1 MDYTR
6 SKKCDNNQG
15 GSSELYIFP
24 FQKYSRSQ
32 ITVVDNMLIK
42 FPYNEIFNLNAN
54 NISFDEECKEDGDVY
69 YEQKVSFQLKKILK
83 EDNFKGLSSK
93 DFRIVTKDNNGNYR
107 LLGLYTGLSGSFT
120 KSTGTNRVDFNGYS
134 FNFETKE
141 ENSAPFLNGL
151 SLFEKSLK
159 ITIDTS
165 LGALDTFTIPTT
177 IDESYLYSITT
188 SDGYVATGVT
198 GNHTITFPTGAGVH
212 EITIN
217 GVFPRFYFNNSG
229 DKDKVIS
236 IDSWGEIQ
244 YSTNQNGAF
253 YGCSN
258 LSSIANDIQ
267 WINQATICQS
277 TFRNCNLSNLPN
289 EMTLSSL
296 AISSSMFSNNN
307 LTSLPSG
314 MVLDNLTNGFSMFS
328 DNSLT
333 SLPPLMNLDNLTTG
347 IVMFSN
353 NNLTSLPSGMDLN
366 LLTNGLAM
374 FSDNNLTSLPE
385 IMSLSSIQTANFMFK
400 NNSLTSLPASM
411 SLSLL
416 VNAGEMFE
424 NNSLTD
430 LPSVMKLQSLSVGG
444 DMFFGN
450 TINTARYSQLLIDLE
465 SLNPNNNVSF
475 NGGNSKYNA
484 SGETA
489 RNILT
494 SSPRLWTIIDGGLE

>member
-141 ENSAPFLNGL
+141 ENTAPFLNGL
-151 SLFEKSLK
+151 SLFEKNLK

-198 GNHTITFPTGAGVH
+198 GDHTITFPTGAGVH
-212 EITIN
+212 EITIS

-229 DKDKVIS
+229 DKDKLIS
-236 IDSWGEIQ
+236 VGSWGEIQ
-244 YSTNQNGAF
+244 YSINQNGAF

-258 LSSIANDIQ
+258 LSSISNDIQ
-267 WINQATICQS
+267 WINQITTAKD
-277 TFRNCNLSNLPN
+277 TFRSTGISSLPS

-296 AISSSMFSNNN
+296 TNGSGTFFGNN

-314 MVLDNLTNGFSMFS
+314 MVLDNITSAFGMFRS
-328 DNSLT
+328 CSLT
-333 SLPPLMNLDNLTTG
+333 SLPPLMNLDNLTFG
-347 IVMFSN
+347 AGMFFG
-353 NNLTSLPSGMDLN
+353 NNLTSLPNGMNLN
-366 LLTNGLAM
+366 LLTNGL
-374 FSDNNLTSLPE
+374 D
-385 IMSLSSIQTANFMFK
+385 MFK
-400 NNSLTSLPASM
+400 NNSLTDLPSGMNLSSIQRANFMFSDNSLASLPASM

-416 VNAGEMFE
+416 VNASEMFK

-430 LPSVMKLQSLSVGG
+430 LPSGIKLQSLNSGG

-475 NGGNSKYNA
+475 SGGNSKYNA

-494 SSPRLWTIIDGGLE
+494 SSPRLWTITDGGLE

>member
-15 GSSELYIFP
+15 GSNELYIFP

-32 ITVVDNMLIK
+32 ITVVDNMLVK

-69 YEQKVSFQLKKILK
+69 YEQKVSFQLKKILQ

-93 DFRIVTKDNNGNYR
+93 DFRIVIKDNNGNYR

-120 KSTGTNRVDFNGYS
+120 KSVGVNRVDFNGYS

-141 ENSAPFLNGL
+141 ENTAPFLNGL
-151 SLFEKSLK
+151 SLFEKNLK

-177 IDESYLYSITT
+177 IDESYLYSVTT
-188 SDGYVATGVT
+188 SDGYIATGLT
-198 GNHTITFPTGAGVH
+198 GDHTITFPTGSGVH

-236 IDSWGEIQ
+236 VNSWGDIQ
-244 YSTNQNGAF
+244 YSANQNGAF
-253 YGCSN
+253 FGCSN
-258 LSSIANDIQ
+258 LSTISSDIQ
-267 WINQATICQS
+267 WINQVTTCQS
-277 TFRNCNLSNLPN
+277 TFRNCNLSSLPN

-296 AISSSMFSNNN
+296 VSGSATFNGCN

-314 MVLDNLTNGFSMFS
+314 MVLDNLADAFAMFRDNSLTFLPASMNLDNLTFGLGMFFGNNLTSLPTNMNLNLLTNGADMFKN
-328 DNSLT
+328 NSLT
-333 SLPPLMNLDNLTTG
+333 SLPTT
-347 IVMFSN
+347 
-353 NNLTSLPSGMDLN
+353 
-366 LLTNGLAM
+366 
-374 FSDNNLTSLPE
+374 
-385 IMSLSSIQTANFMFK
+385 MSLSSIQTANFMFSD
-400 NNSLTSLPASM
+400 NSLTSLPTTM

-416 VNAGEMFE
+416 VNASEMFK

-430 LPSVMKLQSLSVGG
+430 LPPVMKLQSLNSGG

-450 TINTARYSQLLIDLE
+450 TINTVRYSQLLIDLE
-465 SLNPNNNVSF
+465 DLNPNSNVSF
-475 NGGNSKYNA
+475 GGGNSKYNA